1 MSIIY
6 KCINCI
12 QDFKAMVC
20 VFTNHLK
27 KRKWIS
33 PLLELSPT
41 NSVKT
46 QNNYPQQFIILSEAK
61 DFFKKLSL
69 TNHLKN
75 SKLAITFILL
85 FSCSTLFAQDLEQI
99 GVKKGVKVNGGIST
113 SHFVY
118 SSNSIENRADPYF
131 FVVNG
136 NLNFDFFGVSVPLSF
151 AYSNQELT
159 YRQPFNIIGAS
170 PKYKW
175 IQAHVGYRNM
185 TFSPYTLNGHLFLG
199 AGLELTPT
207 DHWEVKMMYGRLNK
221 AIEYDPELSTQP
233 FYKRMG
239 AGVMA
244 TYKNGNDKVFISSFS
259 AKDDVNSLIVK
270 PDAIGVTPQQ
280 NAVISIGA
288 TKQLLEKVNLDVEL
302 ARSALTRDIRSE
314 DRIAGLGDGFDR
326 VFYIPSNN
334 TTVYY
339 NAFKSNLNYQI
350 KASTIGVGYER
361 IDPGYQTLGA
371 YYFNNDL
378 ENVTVNFGSTV
389 LKQKVRFNVN
399 VGGQRNNLD
408 GTKLTTMKR
417 FIGAVNLGITASQ
430 KTSISAGYSNFSS
443 YANIITAEQ
452 RLTQL
457 TPFDNYDTLNFV
469 QISHTANAGVQHRLR
484 TTEKVNSA
492 ISVNGNYQ
500 QTGDQ
505 QGDASNTSRIYSSNA
520 NYTQTWKEPQLSLM
534 VGTNWNLNKTFISD
548 VQFYG
553 GTVGVTKAFLEKK
566 LQSNVSLT
574 INNSLEDGVTTAR
587 LASLR
592 VGNTLTIKKQH
603 SVFVN
608 LNYLYRQKLGES
620 EGQYNTSFSEMT
632 LSFGYGYTF

>member
-1 MSIIY
+1 MSFVY
-6 KCINCI
+6 KCFNRCL
-12 QDFKAMVC
+12 D
-20 VFTNHLK
+20 LK
-27 KRKWIS
+27 
-33 PLLELSPT
+33 EQY
-41 NSVKT
+41 V
-46 QNNYPQQFIILSEAK
+46 ILPALPRGRSEAK
-61 DFFKKLSL
+61 DLFTKIA
-69 TNHLKN
+69 
-75 SKLAITFILL
+75 LAFALIL
-85 FSCSTLFAQDLEQI
+85 FSSSIFAQDIEQI

-118 SSNSIENRADPYF
+118 ASNSIGQRADPYF

-175 IQAHVGYRNM
+175 VQAHVGYRNM

-199 AGLELTPT
+199 AGLELTPN
-207 DHWEVKMMYGRLNK
+207 DNWEVKLMYGRLNK
-221 AIEYDPELSTQP
+221 AVEYNAELRAQP

-239 AGVMA
+239 GGAMV
-244 TYKNGNDKVFISSFS
+244 TYKKGGDKIFVSSFS
-259 AKDDVNSLIVK
+259 AKDDLNSLLIK
-270 PDAIGVTPQQ
+270 PDVVGVTPQQ
-280 NAVISIGA
+280 NAVVSIGG
-288 TKQLLEKVNLDVEL
+288 TKQLFEKLSLEVEL
-302 ARSALTRDIRSE
+302 ARSALTKDLRS
-314 DRIAGLGDGFDR
+314 DDKIAGLGDGFDR
-326 VFYIPSNN
+326 VFYIPSNS

-339 NAFKSNLNYQI
+339 NAFKSALNYQI
-350 KASTIGVGYER
+350 KASTIGLGYER

-371 YYFNNDL
+371 YFFNNDL

-408 GTKLTTMKR
+408 GSKLTTMKR

-452 RLTQL
+452 QLTQL

-469 QISHTANAGVQHRLR
+469 QISHTANAGIQHRLR
-484 TTEKVNSA
+484 TTEKVNS
-492 ISVNGNYQ
+492 SLSLNGNYQ

-505 QGDASNTSRIYSSNA
+505 QGGATNTSRIYSSNA

-534 VGTNWNLNKTFISD
+534 VGSNWNLNKTFIND
-548 VQFYG
+548 IQFFG
-553 GTVGVTKAFLEKK
+553 GTIGLTKAFFEKK
-566 LQSNVSLT
+566 LQSNISITV
-574 INNSLEDGVTTAR
+574 NNSLESGVTTAR
-587 LASLR
+587 LASVR
-592 VGNTLTIKKQH
+592 VGNTLKIKKQH

-620 EGQYNTSFSEMT
+620 AGLYNTSFNELT